1 MQQSR
6 QTKRSSSLTL
16 VSSWQYASKWPCY
29 LSASESQS
37 TNIYECLF
45 AVLSRRDTALSPQA
59 LAGLS
64 SLFLI
69 FPQGSY
75 PIIEPGA
82 VPQPPSLMNLSPQVI
97 CPRFLLFHSG
107 KYLSFQVLVAILNIQ
122 QNVSM
127 DLHFILQHYQL
138 CT

>member
-1 MQQSR
+1 MR
-6 QTKRSSSLTL
+6 
-16 VSSWQYASKWPCY
+16 ASGHVIY
-29 LSASESQS
+29 LLQKV
-37 TNIYECLF
+37 NPQIFECLF
-45 AVLSRRDTALSPQA
+45 AVLGRRDTALSLQA

-82 VPQPPSLMNLSPQVI
+82 VPQPRSLMNLSPQVI

-107 KYLSFQVLVAILNIQ
+107 KYLSFQDLVAILNI
-122 QNVSM
+122 
-127 DLHFILQHYQL
+127 
-138 CT
+138 